1 MCKKSLPHCRG
12 SSVIA
17 DFLERDGAD
26 DFAHIALERIR
37 DGAAEIRF
45 SHIQKV
51 LHGELDAF
59 RVRLD
64 SDLGNRVHIDADEVV
79 GRDIAFRL
87 DVDGDLPDNELIYTL
102 QKRNSDTRS
111 PNQNAG
117 PFSYTGNDVA
127 TSGGAFT

>member
-1 MCKKSLPHCRG
+1 MAQLKSA
-12 SSVIA
+12 S
-17 DFLERDGAD
+17 
-26 DFAHIALERIR
+26 RIFR
-37 DGAAEIRF
+37 
-45 SHIQKV
+45 KV

-102 QKRNSDTRS
+102 QKRNSGYPLAQSER
-111 PNQNAG
+111 
-117 PFSYTGNDVA
+117 
-127 TSGGAFT
+127 GAFFRIPEMM

>member
-1 MCKKSLPHCRG
+1 MAQLKSA
-12 SSVIA
+12 S
-17 DFLERDGAD
+17 
-26 DFAHIALERIR
+26 
-37 DGAAEIRF
+37 

-51 LHGELDAF
+51 LHGELDTF

-79 GRDIAFRL
+79 GWDIAFRL

-102 QKRNSDTRS
+102 QKRNSDTCS

-117 PFSYTGNDVA
+117 LFSYTGNDVGHI
-127 TSGGAFT
+127 GGAFT

>member
-1 MCKKSLPHCRG
+1 MLLTVPRHRISFGHCR
-12 SSVIA
+12 
-17 DFLERDGAD
+17 FPERDGAD

-51 LHGELDAF
+51 LHGEPDAF

-111 PNQNAG
+111 PNQNRG
-117 PFSYTGNDVA
+117 LFRIPEMM
-127 TSGGAFT
+127 

>member
-1 MCKKSLPHCRG
+1 M
-12 SSVIA
+12 I
-17 DFLERDGAD
+17 
-26 DFAHIALERIR
+26 FAHIALERIR

-51 LHGELDAF
+51 LHGEPDAF

-102 QKRNSDTRS
+102 QNGIRIPARQSER
-111 PNQNAG
+111 G
-117 PFSYTGNDVA
+117 PFRYTGMM
-127 TSGGAFT
+127 